1 MIDNQRSH
9 AATAL
14 RHFFDEH
21 LQQLQSLAEHL
32 GSSFHTPD
40 SLNADDR
47 LLVENFVAAAN
58 NKLHIVNGYS
68 EKLRDP
74 IRALHDHLLNI
85 AAKISPP
92 IELSPY
98 TFGSTPLVNA
108 LFINGDEVDRLF
120 TFDHTTAAYL
130 RKNSLDQ
137 APKVYGL
144 LTACKHEKASL
155 GVGMLG
161 NLLVRDV
168 PQQTV
173 NFAAHKIHT
182 PCANTIELNEALKKY
197 LFEGVVERLKQAM
210 AARLA
215 AETLTPGDQSYEA
228 RLNSLANPDKYL
240 ATLLEQMAEPDKLLS
255 ITQTHFRLS
264 KLGIKIAADDRQCAN
279 EFDLQELIWSD
290 NSRQVLLQI
299 AYVR

>member
-1 MIDNQRSH
+1 
-9 AATAL
+9 
-14 RHFFDEH
+14 
-21 LQQLQSLAEHL
+21 
-32 GSSFHTPD
+32 
-40 SLNADDR
+40 
-47 LLVENFVAAAN
+47 VENFVAAAN
-58 NKLHIVNGYS
+58 NKLHIVNGYG
-68 EKLRDP
+68 EKLREP

-85 AAKISPP
+85 AAQISPP
-92 IELSPY
+92 IELSPA
-98 TFGSTPLVNA
+98 TFGSAPLVNA
-108 LFINGDEVDRLF
+108 LFVNGDEIDRLF
-120 TFDHTTAAYL
+120 ALDHTAAAYL
-130 RKNSLDQ
+130 CKNSLDQ
-137 APKVYGL
+137 TPKVYSL

-182 PCANTIELNEALKKY
+182 PCANTIELNQALKKY

-228 RLNSLANPDKYL
+228 RLNSLANPDQYL